1 MPMAFINGQH
11 RWGEEP
17 NHSALSHTAQ
27 VRKLWKLLDSSNA
40 GTHSTMWCIAQRGC
54 NFLGRVMAPCS
65 PISRGPE
72 GCQTGLCIIFY
83 KELSGLSALKTAW
96 ILEPSDLVGFV
107 ILKVS
112 GNLSFQRSLQYFW
125 TSNSVLC
132 SFMGGRVAKALTW
145 RNPSIYHNLLV
156 KDYYITQFCCGIS
169 PKCLFLKK

>member
-1 MPMAFINGQH
+1 MVSTGGEGNRTTLPFLTQH
-11 RWGEEP
+11 RWENSG
-17 NHSALSHTAQ
+17 SSWTAVMQ
-27 VRKLWKLLDSSNA
+27 EHPLLCDV
-40 GTHSTMWCIAQRGC
+40 AQRGC

-65 PISRGPE
+65 PISRGPQ

-107 ILKVS
+107 IIKVS